1 MAKEITEPTKEAKI
15 LKIGKK
21 TTKPSRAPIKLTNNF
36 NFHCLGFSNGV
47 NMTATAVVSKQA
59 GKVKINTKISPV
71 ILNCPVS
78 ISKDC
83 YTAAVFADT
92 VNIHLIRANHKVHMD
107 IRAVK
112 SCSFKL
118 FLAHLCTTNNTSC
131 ICCTNSQ
138 VVRGIF
144 IKEGIEESNA

>member
-47 NMTATAVVSKQA
+47 NITATTVVSKQA
-59 GKVKINTKISPV
+59 GKVKINIKISPV

-83 YTAAVFADT
+83 
-92 VNIHLIRANHKVHMD
+92 
-107 IRAVK
+107 
-112 SCSFKL
+112 
-118 FLAHLCTTNNTSC
+118 
-131 ICCTNSQ
+131 
-138 VVRGIF
+138 
-144 IKEGIEESNA
+144 

>member
-59 GKVKINTKISPV
+59 GKVKINTKINPV

-78 ISKDC
+78 ITEEGYACSIL
-83 YTAAVFADT
+83 TDT
-92 VNIHLIRANHKVHMD
+92 IDIHLVRANHKVNVN
-107 IRAVK
+107 I
-112 SCSFKL
+112 
-118 FLAHLCTTNNTSC
+118 
-131 ICCTNSQ
+131 
-138 VVRGIF
+138 
-144 IKEGIEESNA
+144 

>member
-83 YTAAVFADT
+83 YVATIFADT
-92 VNIHLIRANHKVHMD
+92 VDIHLVRANHKVHMD
-107 IRAVK
+107 IRAVETR
-112 SCSFKL
+112 CFQLL
-118 FLAHLCTTNNTSC
+118 F
-131 ICCTNSQ
+131 
-138 VVRGIF
+138 
-144 IKEGIEESNA
+144 

>member
-92 VNIHLIRANHKVHMD
+92 INIHLIRANHKVHMD
-107 IRAVK
+107 IRTVE
-112 SCSFKL
+112 
-118 FLAHLCTTNNTSC
+118 T
-131 ICCTNSQ
+131 CC
-138 VVRGIF
+138 F
-144 IKEGIEESNA
+144 

>member
-47 NMTATAVVSKQA
+47 NMTATAVVNQQA
-59 GKVKINTKISPV
+59 GKVKINTKINPV
-71 ILNCPVS
+71 ILNRPVS

-83 YTAAVFADT
+83 YVATIFADT
-92 VNIHLIRANHKVHMD
+92 VDIHLVRANHKVHMD
-107 IRAVK
+107 IRAVETR
-112 SCSFKL
+112 CFQLL
-118 FLAHLCTTNNTSC
+118 F
-131 ICCTNSQ
+131 
-138 VVRGIF
+138 
-144 IKEGIEESNA
+144 